1 VLSHA
6 GFIHYPSEWLH
17 RPFGGR
23 YCAVMHDESHAICGP
38 VEENL
43 LSEAAR

>member
-1 VLSHA
+1 MLPHA
-6 GFIHYPSEWLH
+6 GFVHYPPEWLYG
-17 RPFGGR
+17 PFGDR
-23 YCAVMHDESHAICGP
+23 YWAVMHDESHAICGP